1 MKMQA
6 TALLLSLF
14 IGVLFGVLYDVI
26 RFVRV
31 VFSVRVSNPFVP
43 LRAERVKGKHRRA
56 EKSTGK
62 NAGKYAGKSTAGRAA
77 EAKIPPGAAPC
88 KKERRRGALFQ
99 FLFVVLTDFLF
110 FAVCAV
116 LMCVFFFLTGDGRVR
131 GFPLLGAFLGFLLY
145 YNTVGRLFIGICEW
159 LSNLV
164 KRVIRA
170 FFRWIWR
177 VLRFLLT
184 PFRRFFSWLGQFF
197 RKITQPI
204 VSRAKM
210 RYNEYKLERLRRAR
224 RARMKHCGSVC
235 RNQIDER
242 DR

>member
-14 IGVLFGVLYDVI
+14 LGVLFGVLYDVI

-31 VFSVRVSNPFVP
+31 VFSVRVSNPFAP
-43 LRAERVKGKHRRA
+43 WRAESVRGRHRRA

-62 NAGKYAGKSTAGRAA
+62 NAAKSAAARTA
-77 EAKIPPGAAPC
+77 ETKIPPGTEHC
-88 KKERRRGALFQ
+88 KKKRCRGALFQ

-110 FAVCAV
+110 FAVCAA
-116 LMCVFFFLTGDGRVR
+116 LMCIFFFLTGDGRVR
-131 GFPLLGAFLGFLLY
+131 GFPLLGAFLGFLIY

-164 KRVIRA
+164 KRIVRTV
-170 FFRWIWR
+170 FRWIWR
-177 VLRFLLT
+177 ALRFLFT

-197 RKITQPI
+197 RKITRPI

-210 RYNEYKLERLRRAR
+210 RYNEYKSECLRRAR
-224 RARMKHCGSVC
+224 RARMKHCGNVC